1 MVGRF
6 PAKLGPKTYRVRLE
20 NTVPNEPGISPGV
33 QLYLTPRRDHFLIGH
48 PTRPKLKTQT
58 ASCED
63 DFKHL
68 GKVHRQGRGG
78 AGSRT
83 EKARQRGVAQALKD
97 RKSVV

>member
-6 PAKLGPKTYRVRLE
+6 LAKLGPKTYRVRLE

-33 QLYLTPRRDHFLIGH
+33 QLYLTPRRDQFLIGH

-63 DFKHL
+63 DFAHTRYVSL
-68 GKVHRQGRGG
+68 SLSEGLPAQ
-78 AGSRT
+78 SR
-83 EKARQRGVAQALKD
+83 ACRFPHF
-97 RKSVV
+97 

>member
-1 MVGRF
+1 MVRRF
-6 PAKLGPKTYRVRLE
+6 PAKLGPKTYRLRLE

-63 DFKHL
+63 DFAHTQRASL
-68 GKVHRQGRGG
+68 SLSDGLPAQ
-78 AGSRT
+78 SR
-83 EKARQRGVAQALKD
+83 ACMFPHF
-97 RKSVV
+97 